1 MTQEGQMSRRRLTY
15 MITMGI
21 KQFRDPYYQGFA
33 AQLAFYFLLAVVP
46 TVMIISQ
53 IIASMEIIS
62 MDRLVQIIDNYL
74 GQNIP
79 DALLGLLKTKS
90 ATTSNIIFIVVAL
103 WAASRAQFS
112 MIRITNYTMT
122 DGKTTG
128 AGYFRERL
136 RSIVTMLFTVL
147 IIIVTL
153 IVLIFGPQLL
163 MLIGYIFGNAAD
175 VTEAIAKVW
184 IYLRWAVAFILFL
197 LVIGANYYMLP
208 TQKVPFKTV
217 IPGSIFASVGL
228 VLISV
233 LYARYATSVA
243 NYDII
248 YGSLA
253 SIAMLMIWFYFVAWV
268 LCLGVLFNKV
278 WDKTKN
284 IKEEDPDD
292 IDRYEIQ

>member
-1 MTQEGQMSRRRLTY
+1 MSRRRLTY

-46 TVMIISQ
+46 LAMIISQ
-53 IIASMEIIS
+53 IVASMEIIS
-62 MDRLVQIIDNYL
+62 MDRIVQLIDNYL
-74 GQNIP
+74 GQNLP
-79 DALLGLLKTKS
+79 DALMGLLKTKS
-90 ATTSNIIFIVVAL
+90 TLTPNIIFIIVAL

-128 AGYFRERL
+128 AGYFRERF
-136 RSIVTMLFTVL
+136 RSVVTMLFTVL
-147 IIIVTL
+147 TIVVTL
-153 IVLIFGPQLL
+153 IVLIFGPQLFK
-163 MLIGYIFGNAAD
+163 LIGLVFGDAVTVDAA
-175 VTEAIAKVW
+175 VAQIWFYVRW
-184 IYLRWAVAFILFL
+184 IVAFILFL

-208 TQKVPFKTV
+208 TKKIPFKRV
-217 IPGSIFASVGL
+217 IPGSIFASIGL

-233 LYARYATSVA
+233 LYARYATAVA

-278 WDKTKN
+278 WEDTRN
-284 IKEEDPDD
+284 LADEDPDD

>member
-1 MTQEGQMSRRRLTY
+1 MSRKRLTY

-46 TVMIISQ
+46 IVMIISQ
-53 IIASMEIIS
+53 IIASMDIVS
-62 MDRLVQIIDNYL
+62 MDRIVRIIDNYL

-79 DALLGLLKTKS
+79 DALIGLLKTKTQ
-90 ATTSNIIFIVVAL
+90 TTSNIVFIVVAL

-136 RSIVTMLFTVL
+136 RSVVTMLFTVL

-153 IVLIFGPQLL
+153 IVLIFGPQLIK
-163 MLIGYIFGNAAD
+163 LIAMVFGDSTVAN
-175 VTEAIAKVW
+175 EAVAQVW
-184 IYLRWAVAFILFL
+184 YYARWAVAFILFL

-208 TQKVPFKTV
+208 TTRIPFKKV

-228 VLISV
+228 VIISV
-233 LYARYATSVA
+233 LYAKYATNVA
-243 NYDII
+243 NYDLI

-253 SIAMLMIWFYFVAWV
+253 SVAMLMIWFYFVAWV

-278 WDKTKN
+278 WDETKN
-284 IKEEDPDD
+284 IAEEDPDD

>member
-1 MTQEGQMSRRRLTY
+1 MSRKRLTY

-46 TVMIISQ
+46 IVMIISQ
-53 IIASMEIIS
+53 IIASMDIVS
-62 MDRLVQIIDNYL
+62 MDRIVRIIDNYL

-79 DALLGLLKTKS
+79 DALIGLLKTKTQ
-90 ATTSNIIFIVVAL
+90 TTSNIVFIVVAL

-136 RSIVTMLFTVL
+136 RSVVTMLFTVL
-147 IIIVTL
+147 IMIVTL
-153 IVLIFGPQLL
+153 IVLIFGPQLIK
-163 MLIGYIFGNAAD
+163 LIAMVFGDSTVAN
-175 VTEAIAKVW
+175 EAVAQVW
-184 IYLRWAVAFILFL
+184 YYARWAVAFILFL

-208 TQKVPFKTV
+208 TTRIPFKKV

-228 VLISV
+228 VIISV
-233 LYARYATSVA
+233 LYAKYATNVA
-243 NYDII
+243 NYDLI

-253 SIAMLMIWFYFVAWV
+253 SVAMLMIWFYFVAWV

-278 WDKTKN
+278 WDETKN
-284 IKEEDPDD
+284 IAEEDPDD

>member
-1 MTQEGQMSRRRLTY
+1 M
-15 MITMGI
+15 
-21 KQFRDPYYQGFA
+21 
-33 AQLAFYFLLAVVP
+33 
-46 TVMIISQ
+46 
-53 IIASMEIIS
+53 
-62 MDRLVQIIDNYL
+62 
-74 GQNIP
+74 
-79 DALLGLLKTKS
+79 
-90 ATTSNIIFIVVAL
+90 
-103 WAASRAQFS
+103 
-112 MIRITNYTMT
+112 
-122 DGKTTG
+122 
-128 AGYFRERL
+128 
-136 RSIVTMLFTVL
+136 
-147 IIIVTL
+147 
-153 IVLIFGPQLL
+153 
-163 MLIGYIFGNAAD
+163 
-175 VTEAIAKVW
+175 
-184 IYLRWAVAFILFL
+184 
-197 LVIGANYYMLP
+197 
-208 TQKVPFKTV
+208 PFKTV